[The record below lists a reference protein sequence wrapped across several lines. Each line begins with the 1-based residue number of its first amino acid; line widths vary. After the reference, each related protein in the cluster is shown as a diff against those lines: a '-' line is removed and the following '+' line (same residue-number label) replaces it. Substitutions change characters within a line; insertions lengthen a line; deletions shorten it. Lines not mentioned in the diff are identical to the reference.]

1 MSRIEE
7 HIEKGET
14 MPQPLNHP
22 QSLEPLPDAW
32 LPLAAPAPLPTPSV
46 PVVASAALA
55 VPAPAPWPTGQPGT
69 VPIVV
74 PPPAAPTAP
83 QPAPTVTISNN
94 TVLVLGSPPN
104 GPGFA
109 TRALWFVFVGWWLS
123 GLVIV
128 LGYAAALTV
137 VGLPLAFWLFNRVPQ
152 AQTLRPRTLNWQVT
166 TADGTTLVQ
175 QAHVAQRPWWARALW
190 FVLVGWW
197 LGAIWLTVAWVLS
210 LLILP
215 LPLSI
220 VMVDRTPGIMTLQR
234 H

>member
-1 MSRIEE
+1 
-7 HIEKGET
+7 
-14 MPQPLNHP
+14 MPERSNHS
-22 QSLEPLPDAW
+22 QSLEPLPAAW
-32 LPLAAPAPLPTPSV
+32 LPVAAPAPAPTVASPAVAGSAPVPWPAGQPGAV
-46 PVVASAALA
+46 PVV
-55 VPAPAPWPTGQPGT
+55 VP
-69 VPIVV
+69 
-74 PPPAAPTAP
+74 PTAP
-83 QPAPTVTISNN
+83 PAPLQPAAAAPPTVAVSN
-94 TVLVLGSPPN
+94 TMVLMLGNPSN

-137 VGLPLAFWLFNRVPQ
+137 VGLPLAFWLFNRLPQ

-166 TADGTTLVQ
+166 SANGTTVVR
-175 QAHVAQRPWWARALW
+175 QAHVAQRAWWARALW